1 MKEKYENVFTK
12 DKVHIMFLDTDFKN
26 GTIVV

>member
-1 MKEKYENVFTK
+1 MKEKYKNVFKK
-12 DKVHIMFLDTDFKN
+12 DKVYIMFLDTDFKN